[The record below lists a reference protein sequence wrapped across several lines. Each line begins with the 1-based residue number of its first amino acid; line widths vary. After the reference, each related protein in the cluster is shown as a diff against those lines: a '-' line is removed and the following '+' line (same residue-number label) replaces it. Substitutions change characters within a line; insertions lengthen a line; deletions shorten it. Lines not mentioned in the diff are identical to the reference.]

1 MEISTVAQTVL
12 AGTLVFV
19 AGQLFLK
26 LVIEPVHQLKRT
38 LAEISSTFVRYAH
51 AIHNPDVIPPMLRD
65 DVYDKLRQLSGQLYA
80 DIALIPWYAV
90 TCFLFG
96 LPRKDNIYA
105 GARNLIA
112 AGNWMYSNSGKRFDH
127 TVRNIQNACDNLGLY
142 IAPNDR
148 IPDELL
154 EK

>member
-26 LVIEPVHQLKRT
+26 LVIEPVHQLKKT
-38 LAEISSTFVRYAH
+38 LAEISNTFVRYAH
-51 AIHNPDVIPPMLRD
+51 AFHNPSVISPELRNEA
-65 DVYDKLRQLSGQLYA
+65 YDKLRQLSGQLYA
-80 DIALIPWYAV
+80 DMALIPWYRM
-90 TCFLFG
+90 TSLLFC
-96 LPRKDNIYA
+96 LPHKDKVYKSA
-105 GARNLIA
+105 TNLIA
-112 AGNWMYSNSGKRFDH
+112 VGNWMHGKSDNRFDH
-127 TVRNIQNACDNLGLY
+127 IVRNIQSACDNLGLY
-142 IAPNDR
+142 IAPEDR